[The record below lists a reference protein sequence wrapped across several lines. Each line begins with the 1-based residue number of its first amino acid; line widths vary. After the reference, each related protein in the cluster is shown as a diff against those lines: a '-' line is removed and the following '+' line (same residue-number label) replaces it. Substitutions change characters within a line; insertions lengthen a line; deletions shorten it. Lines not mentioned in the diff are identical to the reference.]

1 MTRVL
6 LIEDDPA
13 VRKGVHLALRRRG
26 HEVET
31 AASGE
36 TGLLALERFRPELV
50 LLDLMLPGM
59 SGLEVCRRIRETQ
72 QIPIII
78 LSARGDDID
87 MVVGLEAG
95 ADDYVVKPAGGE
107 VLQARMRAVLRRV
120 VGDPDG
126 DGYGGAHGGAY
137 GGGPGSQALP
147 TGATGGAGAGASD
160 GAQADAAP
168 SAFSSG
174 PSSRTSLT
182 SFGALTIDRA
192 ALLVTKN
199 GREVVLAPSELKL
212 LLFLSDSPGQVFSRQ
227 QLLEQV
233 WEHSFYGDVRLVDAC
248 VMRLR
253 SKIEDDSRAPAYV
266 QTVRGF
272 GYRFGPL

>member
-1 MTRVL
+1 MTRIL

-13 VRKGVHLALRRRG
+13 VQKGVTLALRRRG
-26 HEVET
+26 HDIEA

-36 TGLLALERFRPELV
+36 TGLLALERYRPELV

-59 SGLEVCRRIRETQ
+59 SGLEVCRRIREAR

-95 ADDYVVKPAGGE
+95 ADDYVVKPASGE
-107 VLQARMRAVLRRV
+107 VLEARMRAVLRRV
-120 VGDPDG
+120 AP
-126 DGYGGAHGGAY
+126 
-137 GGGPGSQALP
+137 SQQ
-147 TGATGGAGAGASD
+147 
-160 GAQADAAP
+160 AQADIPAVGAGPAAQYE
-168 SAFSSG
+168 
-174 PSSRTSLT
+174 TH
-182 SFGALTIDRA
+182 GALTMDRGG
-192 ALLVTKN
+192 LLVFKN
-199 GREVVLAPSELKL
+199 GTELVFAPSELKL
-212 LLFLSDSPGQVFSRQ
+212 LLFLSSAPGRVFSRQ

-233 WEHSFYGDVRLVDAC
+233 WEHSFYGDARLVDAC

-253 SKIEDDSRAPAYV
+253 AKIEDTPRSPVYV